1 MLRLAGV
8 LLLLLL
14 PAAQAAP
21 GLRAGAAASN
31 ITPPLG
37 ELIVGGFASPAST
50 YVHDELHARVLAL
63 DDGTSKLVFVICDNV
78 GVPREV
84 FDEAKRLVEKETGI
98 PPSRLLFSATHTH
111 SATSVRGDQPL
122 EKEYPRFFVRRIA
135 DGVRRALHNL
145 EPAKIGW
152 SSAQAP
158 EHLFNRRYYMK
169 PGTPI
174 TNPFGTEDQVVMNP
188 GIGNVN
194 VDRPAGP
201 TDPEVSFILV
211 RAKKDDRPI
220 GLLANYSLHYVGGVP
235 ETDVS
240 ADYFAVFSE
249 RMRELLG
256 AEKQDPPFV
265 GMLSNGTSG
274 DVNNVDVLGKPA
286 KKQPYEKM
294 REVAHSV
301 AAKVFDAAA
310 GVAYKEE
317 VRLDARLKDLT
328 LKNRKPTA
336 EQLARA
342 REILARPKD
351 VKPAHIREV
360 AYANRTLALE
370 NVADEVSVPIQ
381 AFRIGDLGVAA
392 IPFEVFTDTGLEI
405 KKRTPLAK
413 TFTISLA
420 NGSYGYLPT
429 PEHHALGGYETWL
442 GTNRVEVEASR
453 KITAQVLELLG
464 ELK

>member
-8 LLLLLL
+8 LVLLLL
-14 PAAQAAP
+14 PQAAP
-21 GLRAGAAASN
+21 GLRAGAATSN

-37 ELIVGGFASPAST
+37 EPIVGGFST
-50 YVHDELHARVLAL
+50 PFAAYIHDELHARCLAL
-63 DDGTSKLVFVICDNV
+63 DDGTTKLVFVICDNV

-84 FDEAKRLVEKETGI
+84 FDEAKHLVEKETGI

-111 SATSVRGDQPL
+111 SATSVRGDKPL
-122 EKEYPRFFVRRIA
+122 EQEYPRFFVRRIA

-174 TNPFGTEDQVVMNP
+174 VNPFGTEDKVVMNP
-188 GIGNVN
+188 GVGNPN

-265 GMLSNGTSG
+265 GMLCNGTSG

-286 KKQPYEKM
+286 KKAPYEKM
-294 REVAHSV
+294 REVAHSL

-310 GVAYKEE
+310 GVAYKDE
-317 VRLDARLKDLT
+317 VRLDSRLKELV
-328 LKNRKPTA
+328 LKNRKPSA
-336 EQLARA
+336 ELLERA
-342 REILARPKD
+342 RGILARPKD
-351 VKPAHIREV
+351 VKPAHIREE
-360 AYANRTLALE
+360 AYAKRTLALE

-381 AFRIGDLGVAA
+381 AFRIGDLGVVA

-405 KKRTPLAK
+405 KKRTPMAK
-413 TFTISLA
+413 TFTISQA
-420 NGSYGYLPT
+420 NGAYGYLPT

-442 GTNRVEVEASR
+442 GTNRVEVDASN
-453 KITAQVLELLG
+453 KIRDKALELLG